1 MRAAAASAGSP
12 LADNWTPIRT
22 KAPTMAATMAAYLDQ
37 IALSLRET
45 SVDAADF
52 ALRDLATYLVEH
64 TKVVAVRGIRRGHIE
79 GYKAW
84 LGHRQVRG
92 GKTISAR
99 TVRHRLGMLRNFFE
113 RLIEWD
119 WADAAR
125 SGLILSSDMPLVDE
139 PLPRFLDDPAAAA
152 LIRAAQQAAPFDRLV
167 VELLAR
173 TGMRVGEL
181 CALAADAV
189 VQIGDG
195 QWLRVPVGKL
205 HNDRYVP
212 LHPAVT
218 TLLADWRMAHPS
230 PERLICNP
238 DGSPL
243 NRHVVGRAVNR
254 VARAAGIGHV
264 SPHQL
269 RHTLATQSINRGMS
283 LEAIAALLGHRDL
296 KMTLVYA
303 RIADRKVADEY
314 FAVTQQV
321 EALYTTNTP
330 VLPATAEGAA
340 MRRLRQELERR
351 DLGNGYCTR
360 PASLACAFETVC
372 ETCVHFATGLEFVP
386 VLLRQRNH
394 AAERDQTSLQNV
406 YDGLLQR
413 LGAHHDERQGY
424 AGEEPHLTGS
434 PA

>member
-1 MRAAAASAGSP
+1 MRAAAAGSGP
-12 LADNWTPIRT
+12 ADNWAPIRAR
-22 KAPTMAATMAAYLDQ
+22 APRMAATMAAYLDQ
-37 IALSLRET
+37 IALSLREA
-45 SVDAADF
+45 SVDSADY
-52 ALRDLATYLVEH
+52 ALRDLATYLVDH
-64 TKVVAVRGIRRGHIE
+64 TKVVAVRGLRRGHIE
-79 GYKAW
+79 GYKTW

-99 TVRHRLGMLRNFFE
+99 TVRHRLGTLRNFFE

-119 WADAAR
+119 WPDAPR
-125 SGLILSSDMPLVDE
+125 SGLILSSDLPLADE
-139 PLPRFLDDPAAAA
+139 PLPRFLDDTAAAA
-152 LIRAAQQAAPFDRLV
+152 LIRAAGQAAPFDRLV

-173 TGMRVGEL
+173 TGIRVGEL
-181 CALAADAV
+181 CNLAADAV

-195 QWLRVPVGKL
+195 KWLRVPVGKL

-212 LHPAVT
+212 LHPVVS
-218 TLLADWRMAHPS
+218 TLLADWRSDQPS
-230 PERLICNP
+230 TERLICHP
-238 DGSPL
+238 GGGPL
-243 NRHVVGRAVNR
+243 NRHAITRALNR

-314 FAVTQQV
+314 FAVTEQV
-321 EALYTTNTP
+321 EALYTNDAA

-340 MRRLRQELERR
+340 MRRLRQELQRR

-360 PASLACAFETVC
+360 PANLACAFEAMC
-372 ETCVHFATGLEFVP
+372 ETCVHFATGPEFVP
-386 VLLRQRNH
+386 VLVRQRNH
-394 AAERDQTSLQNV
+394 AAARDQTSLVNL
-406 YDGLLQR
+406 YDGLLQS
-413 LGAHHDERQGY
+413 LGIRDEDRQGY
-424 AGEEPHLTGS
+424 AGEEPT
-434 PA
+434 

>member
-1 MRAAAASAGSP
+1 MRAAAAPAGTE
-12 LADNWTPIRT
+12 LADHWTPIRA

-37 IALSLRET
+37 IALSLRQT
-45 SVDAADF
+45 SVDAADY
-52 ALRDLATYLVEH
+52 ALRDLATYLVDH
-64 TKVVAVRGIRRGHIE
+64 TKVLAVRGIRRGHIE
-79 GYKAW
+79 GYKSW

-99 TVRHRLGMLRNFFE
+99 TVRHRLGMLRTFFE

-119 WADAAR
+119 WADAPR

-152 LIRAAQQAAPFDRLV
+152 LIRAAANAAPFDRLV

-181 CALAADAV
+181 CNLAADAV

-218 TLLADWRMAHPS
+218 TLVENWRAAHPAMT
-230 PERLICNP
+230 ERLICHP
-238 DGSPL
+238 GGRPL
-243 NRHVVGRAVNR
+243 DRHVVTRALNR

-303 RIADRKVADEY
+303 RIADRRVADEY

-321 EALYTTNTP
+321 EALYTTDTP

-340 MRRLRQELERR
+340 MRRLRQELQRR

-360 PASLACAFETVC
+360 PANLACAFETVC
-372 ETCVHFATGLEFVP
+372 ETCVHFATGPEFVP
-386 VLLRQRNH
+386 VLVRQRNH
-394 AAERDQTSLQNV
+394 AAKRDQTNLVNL
-406 YDGLLQR
+406 YDGLLQS
-413 LGAHHDERQGY
+413 LGIRDEDRQGY
-424 AGEEPHLTGS
+424 AGEEPT
-434 PA
+434 